1 MLNGRP
7 GVCDAD
13 GRIALCQC
21 LWPSSSPVKSIYR
34 GAGDLHA
41 ALAQWESAHNAF
53 NCSPRAI
60 LNINRASMADDGF
73 SPPTRVFEAAGA
85 RACLITEAW
94 QGIELCLEMVGQLF
108 TDR

>member
-1 MLNGRP
+1 
-7 GVCDAD
+7 
-13 GRIALCQC
+13 
-21 LWPSSSPVKSIYR
+21 
-34 GAGDLHA
+34 
-41 ALAQWESAHNAF
+41 
-53 NCSPRAI
+53 
-60 LNINRASMADDGF
+60 MADDGF